1 MLSPC
6 GTRKQPCS
14 IAATNLLCIRGAGA
28 LNETNDSVVV
38 DIGADRRDL
47 AETAVRSFRLFY
59 PQVEVHLGDCEVR
72 LCSPSMSKAQIRA
85 AWTAELHVARFTKE
99 DKQQREQLFR
109 DLFQ

>member
-14 IAATNLLCIRGAGA
+14 TAATNLVCIWGAGA

-38 DIGADRRDL
+38 DIGADRYDL
-47 AETAVRSFRLFY
+47 AQTAVRSLRLFY
-59 PQVEVHLGDCEVR
+59 PQLEVHLGDGEVHLR
-72 LCSPSMSKAQIRA
+72 SPSMSPAQIRA
-85 AWTAELHVARFTKE
+85 AWTAELHVARFANE